1 VDINQLG
8 PTQANDM
15 NKQAHKFG
23 LMGNDFYSML
33 TKDVE
38 EQEALRA
45 AREQEE
51 EKALYSVNIYIDLSE
66 AVTHDFNRVAN
77 LDVRDALLGKND

>member
-1 VDINQLG
+1 
-8 PTQANDM
+8 M

-51 EKALYSVNIYIDLSE
+51 EKALYSVNINNVPILK
-66 AVTHDFNRVAN
+66 
-77 LDVRDALLGKND
+77 L

>member
-1 VDINQLG
+1 LLTKILNADLNVDINQLG

-51 EKALYSVNIYIDLSE
+51 EKALYSVRIIIVNYFCS
-66 AVTHDFNRVAN
+66 HY
-77 LDVRDALLGKND
+77 

>member
-1 VDINQLG
+1 
-8 PTQANDM
+8 M

-51 EKALYSVNIYIDLSE
+51 EKALYSVSINIETFSKKLIL
-66 AVTHDFNRVAN
+66 TIF
-77 LDVRDALLGKND
+77 

>member
-1 VDINQLG
+1 
-8 PTQANDM
+8 M

-38 EQEALRA
+38 EQDALRA

-51 EKALYSVNIYIDLSE
+51 EKALYSVNNNTDISE
-66 AVTHDFNRVAN
+66 AVTHDFNRDAS
-77 LDVRDALLGKND
+77 LDARDALLGKND

>member
-1 VDINQLG
+1 MDINQLG

-38 EQEALRA
+38 EQDALRA

-51 EKALYSVNIYIDLSE
+51 EKALYSVNNNTDISE
-66 AVTHDFNRVAN
+66 AVTHDFNRDAS
-77 LDVRDALLGKND
+77 LDARDALLGKND

>member
-51 EKALYSVNIYIDLSE
+51 EKALYSVNINI
-66 AVTHDFNRVAN
+66 VTYPK
-77 LDVRDALLGKND
+77 LLLIILKGSQVQT